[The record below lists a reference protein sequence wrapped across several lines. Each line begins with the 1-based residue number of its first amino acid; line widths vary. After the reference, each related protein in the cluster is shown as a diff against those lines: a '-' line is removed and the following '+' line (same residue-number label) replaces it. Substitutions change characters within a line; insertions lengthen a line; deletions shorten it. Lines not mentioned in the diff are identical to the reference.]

1 MNHSFT
7 KVLARTLI
15 ALLCG
20 VLLFTATA
28 CEDPDAPAKFKG
40 YTNTEDT
47 TEYIRMN
54 ISYTDK
60 NGKEQTGDVVV
71 KMRPD
76 VAPITV
82 ENFQTLV
89 ASDFYDGLTF
99 HRIREGFMIQ
109 GGAPEGTGF
118 GGAPNKIKGEFAA
131 NGVSNTLSHTR
142 GVISMARSQSYN
154 SASSQ
159 FFIVHEDSTSL
170 DGQYAA
176 FGEVV
181 FGMDTVDGIATT
193 PVKGETPKS
202 TVTINYA
209 CFVTKDAE

>member
-1 MNHSFT
+1 MNKPFF
-7 KVLARTLI
+7 KVLA

-20 VLLFTATA
+20 ILLLAFTACSDSETT
-28 CEDPDAPAKFKG
+28 KLQG
-40 YTNTEDT
+40 YTNTEDV
-47 TEYIRMN
+47 TEYIRLN

-60 NGKEQTGDVVV
+60 TGEAHTGDVVV

-76 VAPITV
+76 MAPLTV

-99 HRIREGFMIQ
+99 HRIDEGFMIQ
-109 GGAPEGTGF
+109 GGDPDGNGA
-118 GGAPNKIKGEFAA
+118 GGAPNTVKGEFAA
-131 NGVSNTLSHTR
+131 NGVNNTLSHTR
-142 GVISMARSQSYN
+142 GVISMARSPSYN

-181 FGMDTVDGIATT
+181 WGMDTVDGVATT
-193 PVKGETPKS
+193 PVRGETPRN